1 MIRIEKNRVSDDCK
15 NLGWL
20 VRAMAKTHETD
31 SKYRVDVIRSIGGE
45 LVATDC
51 RRLHVLDIKG
61 TRLEEILPDGY
72 YEVSKCTKT
81 AVVLYK
87 VKDEYG
93 LRYPDYIQLF
103 KNENPKIDIPNGKDA
118 LEHGLTT
125 IYRNTKCDAVN
136 HKYLLDVIDDD
147 GPFTLDVEDSPHKP
161 LIFRNCT
168 KRAAVMPMRF

>member
-1 MIRIEKNRVSDDCK
+1 MIRIEKNRVSEDCK

-20 VRAMAKTHETD
+20 VRAMEKTHDTD
-31 SKYRVDVIRSIGGE
+31 SKYRLDVIRSVDGE
-45 LVATDC
+45 LVATDS
-51 RRLHVLDIKG
+51 RRLHALDIKG
-61 TRLEEILPDGY
+61 TRLEELLPDGY

-93 LRYPDYIQLF
+93 LRYPDYIPLF
-103 KNENPKIDIPNGKDA
+103 KNECSKIDIPNGKDA

-125 IYRNTKCDAVN
+125 VYRNTKCDAVN
-136 HKYLLDVIDDD
+136 HRYLIDVIDDD
-147 GPFTLDVEDSPHKP
+147 SAFTLDVEESNIKP

>member
-1 MIRIEKNRVSDDCK
+1 MIRIENNRVTKDCQD
-15 NLGWL
+15 LGWL
-20 VRAMAKTHETD
+20 VRAIAKTHETD
-31 SKYRVDVIRSIGGE
+31 TKYRVDVIRSIGGE

-72 YEVSKCTKT
+72 YELAKCTKSE
-81 AVVLYK
+81 VVLSK
-87 VKDEYG
+87 VTEEYG
-93 LRYPDYIQLF
+93 LKYPDYIPLF
-103 KNENPKIDIPNGKDA
+103 KNECSKIDIPNGKDA

-125 IYRNTKCDAVN
+125 VYRNTKCDAVN
-136 HKYLLDVIDDD
+136 HNYLIDVIDTD